1 MQWFLYLEA
10 RGSLGLEA
18 KFSLGNK
25 LKVSMHHSPGVLSFR
40 SGTHAGKQHVLSRA
54 GEQTAS
60 VAICCRQ
67 ENSLVGAPC
76 QGVADLQRPR
86 KPSPPPAPPTHPAG
100 GAVVK
105 GCRKLWADAGL
116 LSISCGAA
124 SSVWSS
130 WARPSA
136 LPCLGMELYISP
148 ISSSSFMVK
157 KLKKKKKPNPLTLR
171 D

>member
-1 MQWFLYLEA
+1 MQWFLYLEP

-76 QGVADLQRPR
+76 QGVADLQHLR
-86 KPSPPPAPPTHPAG
+86 KPSPPWNTPCWWSSCERVQK
-100 GAVVK
+100 AVGWCGVAFH
-105 GCRKLWADAGL
+105 KLWCSL
-116 LSISCGAA
+116 LSLKQLGQAYCSTIPGNGA
-124 SSVWSS
+124 
-130 WARPSA
+130 
-136 LPCLGMELYISP
+136 LYFP
-148 ISSSSFMVK
+148 HSFFT
-157 KLKKKKKPNPLTLR
+157 PYG
-171 D
+171 